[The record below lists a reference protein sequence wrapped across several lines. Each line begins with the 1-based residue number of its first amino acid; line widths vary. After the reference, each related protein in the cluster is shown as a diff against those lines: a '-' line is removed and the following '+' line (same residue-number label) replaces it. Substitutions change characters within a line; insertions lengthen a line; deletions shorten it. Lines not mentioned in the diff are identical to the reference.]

1 MIVFIKEE
9 ERSSVIKQW
18 GLTKNTTH
26 PVMSIDTQEIC
37 NSRLGD
43 RDG

>member
-18 GLTKNTTH
+18 GLTKNTTY
-26 PVMSIDTQEIC
+26 PTMSIVTQELC
-37 NSRLGD
+37 NSGLGD